1 MLSLFEELFLLAL
14 DDDRGKTT
22 SYAKKTLAY
31 GLSGAMLAE
40 LALQGKVSVNEKNR
54 LEPVGDELT
63 GDAFLDEILEE
74 IRDSEKA
81 HKLTYWVSQFSE
93 RPKKLRERVGDHLVE
108 KNVLSKEEKRFFRQ
122 PPSGDAA
129 QAAEPSKFEAKS
141 HLRAMI
147 LANGESDPRSL
158 ALLNLTAA
166 SELLG
171 LIFTADELGFA
182 GRRIHE
188 EILRFALEDS
198 VMQTVEEI
206 EQAISTVV
214 EDDDD

>member
-1 MLSLFEELFLLAL
+1 MLSLFEELYLLAL
-14 DDDRGKTT
+14 DEDRGKTT
-22 SYAKKTLAY
+22 SYAKKTIAY

-54 LEPVGDELT
+54 LEPLGDELT
-63 GDAFLDEILEE
+63 GDAFLDEILGE

-93 RPKKLRERVGDHLVE
+93 RPKKLRERVGDLLVE
-108 KNVLSKEEKRFFRQ
+108 RNVLSKEEKRFFRQ
-122 PPSGDAA
+122 PPSGEVT
-129 QAAEPSKFEAKS
+129 QAAEPSKFEVKS
-141 HLRAMI
+141 RLRAMI

-158 ALLNLTAA
+158 ALLNLAAA

-182 GRRIHE
+182 SRRIHE
-188 EILRFALEDS
+188 EILRFALEDT

>member
-1 MLSLFEELFLLAL
+1 MLALFEELFLLSMEE
-14 DDDRGKTT
+14 DRGRIA
-22 SYAKKTLAY
+22 SYAKKSLAY

-54 LEPVGDELT
+54 LEPMGDELT

-74 IRDSEKA
+74 IRASEKA

-93 RPKKLRERVGDHLVE
+93 RPKKLRERVGDRLVE
-108 KNVLSKEEKRFFRQ
+108 TNVLSKEEKRFFRQ
-122 PPSGDAA
+122 PPSGEAT
-129 QAAEPSKFEAKS
+129 QAAEPSKFEVK
-141 HLRAMI
+141 HRLRAMI
-147 LANGESDPRSL
+147 LANEESDPRSL
-158 ALLNLTAA
+158 ALLNLAAA

-171 LIFTADELGFA
+171 LIFTPDELDFA

-188 EILRFALEDS
+188 EMLHFALEDS